1 MAENASHH
9 PNRRDRSALPQHRAQ
24 HPAQHPAPARRLLT
38 SLSNVLRKFHV

>member
-9 PNRRDRSALPQHRAQ
+9 PNRRDRSAPPQ
-24 HPAQHPAPARRLLT
+24 HPAQQPAPARRLLT